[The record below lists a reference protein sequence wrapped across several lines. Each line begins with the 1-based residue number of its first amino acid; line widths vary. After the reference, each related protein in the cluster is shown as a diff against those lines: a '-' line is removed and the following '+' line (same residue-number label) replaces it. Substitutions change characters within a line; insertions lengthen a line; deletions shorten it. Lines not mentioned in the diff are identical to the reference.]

1 MRISEHARTWDVLD
15 EYNLTENDWLVGN
28 FDRTGTIY
36 INSIEGYIILFEK
49 KGRILK
55 SDI

>member
-1 MRISEHARTWDVLD
+1 MRISEHARTWDVLE
-15 EYNLTENDWLVGN
+15 EYNLTENDWLVGD

-36 INSIEGYIILFEK
+36 VNSIEGYIILFEK